1 MENIFFTLNENEQY
15 LKKQFS
21 SGKEL
26 VIRRFFIKDIECM
39 IAYVLGLNN
48 VQNISNF
55 ILKPAMEYSG
65 EIDKN
70 KGVLDEI
77 INKVCIVTEVV
88 QEDSY
93 STIITELMKGKCAL
107 FVNNEAKALLLA
119 VDEFKERGISE
130 PPTSAVLKGPRSGF
144 VENLKTNVSCIRK
157 ILGTSKLRSDIL
169 TVGRYTNT
177 QVAILYIEGIVDKNV
192 VDKVK
197 RKIAKIDID
206 GIIDSYYITSFLEE
220 HTDSIFKQVG
230 SVEKPDI
237 ASAKLLEGRVA
248 IVIDGS
254 PIVLTVPFLLI
265 EDLQNSD
272 DYYSVHSRATMLRIL
287 RLIGLFITLLLP
299 GTYIAIVLHHYKAI
313 PLKFLITIINTT
325 SGLPL
330 TPFAEILFVLIL
342 FEILYEASLRMPSYL
357 GLALS
362 IVGALILGDTAVKA
376 GLISPPS
383 VMLVAVSGMT
393 LYTIPEQSPQL
404 SILRLVFT
412 LAGGFLGLF
421 GVVALFIYFLFYLN
435 DFDSYGAPYL
445 APLAPFVKNDIKDS
459 VYKVDIVHMKTR
471 PRSFGG
477 KNKIRLRHNDK
488 NNK

>member
-1 MENIFFTLNENEQY
+1 MENIFFELEKNEKY
-15 LKKQFS
+15 LLDKFS

-26 VIRRFFIKDIECM
+26 VVRKFNIQNLECM
-39 IAYVLGLNN
+39 VVYILGLTN
-48 VQNISNF
+48 VEYVSEYMI
-55 ILKPAMEYSG
+55 KPALEYTG

-70 KGVLDEI
+70 KSVIDEI
-77 INKVCIVTEVV
+77 INKVCQVTEVTK
-88 QEDSY
+88 ETKFNTLIS
-93 STIITELMKGKCAL
+93 ELMKGKCLL
-107 FVNNEAKALLLA
+107 FVNNSNEAMIMA
-119 VDEFKERGISE
+119 VDQFKERSISE

-157 ILGTSKLRSDIL
+157 ILGTNSLRSDIL
-169 TVGRYTNT
+169 TIGKYTNT
-177 QVAILYIEGIVDKNV
+177 QVAVLYIEDIANKEVIN
-192 VDKVK
+192 KVK
-197 RKIAKIDID
+197 QKLKKIDID
-206 GIIDSYYITSFLEE
+206 GVIDSYYITSFLEE

-230 SVEKPDI
+230 TCEKPDI
-237 ASAKLLEGRVA
+237 ACAKLLEGRVA
-248 IVIDGS
+248 VVVDGS

-272 DYYSVHSRATMLRIL
+272 DYYSVQTRATMLRIL

-330 TPFAEILFVLIL
+330 TPFAEILFVLVL

-435 DFDSYGAPYL
+435 DFDSFGAPYL
-445 APLAPFVKNDIKDS
+445 APISPYIKSDMKDAI
-459 VYKVDIVHMKTR
+459 YKTDLVHMTTR
-471 PRSFGG
+471 PRSFRV
-477 KNKIRLRHNDK
+477 NNVVRLNNYDK

>member
-1 MENIFFTLNENEQY
+1 MENIFFTLKENEDY
-15 LKKQFS
+15 LKTQFS
-21 SGKEL
+21 SGDEL
-26 VIRRFFIKDIECM
+26 IVRRFFIKNIECM
-39 IAYVLGLNN
+39 LVYVIGLNN
-48 VQNISNF
+48 VKNISDF
-55 ILKPAMEYSG
+55 VLRPAYEFDG
-65 EIDKN
+65 QIDEKVS
-70 KGVLDEI
+70 VLDEI
-77 INKVCIVTEVV
+77 INKVCLVTETK
-88 QEDSY
+88 QES
-93 STIITELMKGKCAL
+93 SFSNVIPELMKGKCAL
-107 FVNNEAKALLLA
+107 FVNNESNAIILA
-119 VDEFKERGISE
+119 VDEFKERSISE

-157 ILGTSKLRSDIL
+157 IVGTNKLRSDML

-177 QVAILYIEGIVDKNV
+177 QVAILYIEGVADKKIVN
-192 VDKVK
+192 KVK
-197 RKIAKIDID
+197 QKISKIDID

-220 HTDSIFKQVG
+220 RSDSIFKQVG
-230 SVEKPDI
+230 SLEKPDI
-237 ASAKLLEGRVA
+237 AAAKLLEGRVA
-248 IVIDGS
+248 IVVDGS

-272 DYYSVHSRATMLRIL
+272 DYYSVHARATMLRLL
-287 RLIGLFITLLLP
+287 RLVGLFITLLLP

-393 LYTIPEQSPQL
+393 LYTIPEQAPQL
-404 SILRLVFT
+404 SILRLAFT

-445 APLAPFVKNDIKDS
+445 APLSPFIKSDIKDS
-459 VYKVDIVHMKTR
+459 IYKVDIVHMKTR

-477 KNKIRLRHNDK
+477 KNKIRLRHDDND
-488 NNK
+488 N